1 MKIKIDTRQFDILVD
16 KIDDMSLS
24 VMKRGHV
31 YLRNKTPIDS
41 GNARNKTK
49 RQGLTIRSK
58 YAYAGRLDEGW
69 SKQAPKGFT
78 DPTIDELERLINNY
92 IKRVT

>member
-1 MKIKIDTRQFDILVD
+1 MRIKVNSRQFDILVD

-24 VMKRGHV
+24 VMKQGHV
-31 YLRNKTPIDS
+31 YLRNKTPIDQ
-41 GNARNKTK
+41 GNARNRTK

-58 YAYAGRLDEGW
+58 YPYAGRLDEGW
-69 SKQAPKGFT
+69 SKQAPNGFT
-78 DPTIDELERLINNY
+78 EPTIDELERLIDNY

>member
-16 KIDDMSLS
+16 KIDDMSLD
-24 VMKRGHV
+24 VMKKGHV

-41 GNARNKTK
+41 GNARNRTK

-78 DPTIDELERLINNY
+78 EPTINELDKLIRNY

>member
-1 MKIKIDTRQFDILVD
+1 MRIKVDTRQFDILVD
-16 KIDDMSLS
+16 KLDDMSLD

-49 RQGLTIRSK
+49 RQGLKIQSK
-58 YAYAGRLDEGW
+58 YPYAGRLDEGW
-69 SKQAPKGFT
+69 SKQAPGGFT
-78 DPTIDELERLINNY
+78 DPTVDELGRLIRNY

>member
-1 MKIKIDTRQFDILVD
+1 MRIKIDTRQFDILVD
-16 KIDDMSLS
+16 KIDDMSLD
-24 VMKRGHV
+24 VMKKGHV

-41 GNARNKTK
+41 GNARNRTK

-78 DPTIDELERLINNY
+78 EPTINELDKLIRNY